1 VQLFVNSVDLEHE
14 REWLGS
20 PAALRAWLEE
30 HLGARV
36 TSVGPADVRRALE
49 LREALRGLLRRN
61 AGAELDP
68 AAVATINDA
77 ARTSGVTLQVVDGRA
92 EIAVVGNGVPA
103 ALGRLLAIAFG
114 AMLDGS
120 WPRLKVCRQCRW
132 AFYDYSRNR
141 SGSWCSMTL
150 CGNRA
155 KTRSYRRRKAGARPR

>member
-1 VQLFVNSVDLEHE
+1 
-14 REWLGS
+14 
-20 PAALRAWLEE
+20 
-30 HLGARV
+30 
-36 TSVGPADVRRALE
+36 
-49 LREALRGLLRRN
+49 
-61 AGAELDP
+61 
-68 AAVATINDA
+68 
-77 ARTSGVTLQVVDGRA
+77 VTLQVVDGSA
-92 EIAVVGNGVPA
+92 EIAVAGNGVPA

-155 KTRSYRRRKAGARPR
+155 KTRSYRRRKAGARQR